1 MEINI
6 NIYNEYKYT
15 DLYKEY
21 KLVKEE
27 LDYLLE
33 NKQDYCEHNY
43 YRYLL
48 ECSNR
53 LRNIK
58 KEIILKTFQDDL
70 DSIVDGTS
78 IDED

>member
-1 MEINI
+1 MEIDMNI
-6 NIYNEYKYT
+6 CNKYKYP
-15 DLYKEY
+15 DLYEQH
-21 KLVKEE
+21 KLVKDE

-33 NKQDYCEHNY
+33 NKQDYSEHEY

-58 KEIILKTFQDDL
+58 KEIILKTFQDNL
-70 DSIVDGTS
+70 DAIVDGTS